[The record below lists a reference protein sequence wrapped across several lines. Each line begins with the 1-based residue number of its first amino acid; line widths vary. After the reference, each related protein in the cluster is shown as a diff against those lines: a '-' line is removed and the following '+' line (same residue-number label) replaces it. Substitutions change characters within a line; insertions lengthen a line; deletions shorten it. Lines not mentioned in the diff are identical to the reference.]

1 MGLDRRIVPIALCSL
16 GLIAA
21 LPASPAAAIAGASA
35 RSSEG
40 AALVAAVQASL
51 DDVRSRQARLPP
63 PRDDAERIIRLGEL
77 DQAPRM
83 VVTRF
88 DWSRI
93 PADDRDAALRAQG
106 EIMEASDHAI
116 LAQLL
121 RMLPPEGWFL
131 KSRYGPQAAKAA
143 FLIVQHAD
151 TETKRGFLPRLQA
164 LAKTGEIEGEY
175 VASMSDKVAISDGRP
190 QRYGTQFRCDSGKWR
205 PYPLEDESKV
215 EALRHE
221 VGIDMSFAQLKTF
234 LQGQPPCPQTTSP
247 PPPGMKL
254 D

>member
-1 MGLDRRIVPIALCSL
+1 ML
-16 GLIAA
+16 AA
-21 LPASPAAAIAGASA
+21 ILSAGVVAASPAPSLQNGM
-35 RSSEG
+35 
-40 AALVAAVQASL
+40 ALVAAVQASL
-51 DDVRSRQARLPP
+51 DAVRSRQAMLPP
-63 PRDDAERIIRLGEL
+63 PRDDAERIVRLGEL

-83 VVTRF
+83 VVTKF
-88 DWSRI
+88 DWSTI
-93 PADDRDAALRAQG
+93 PAEDRDAALRAQG
-106 EIMEASDHAI
+106 DIMEASDHAI

-121 RMLPPEGWFL
+121 RMVPAEGWFL

-151 TETKRGFLPRLQA
+151 TETKRGFLPKLQA

-175 VASMSDKVAISDGRP
+175 VAAMSDKVAISDGRP
-190 QRYGTQFRCDSGKWR
+190 QRYGTQFRCDGGKWR
-205 PYPLEDESKV
+205 PYPLEDEAKV

-221 VGIDMSFAQLKTF
+221 VGIGMTFAQLKVF
-234 LQGQPPCPQTTSP
+234 LQAQPPCPRTTSP